1 MKRLLGWLL
10 ACLVLVSAGSYVWR
24 LRHHAVAVVAARG
37 DSVAPVSEQPLPSYA
52 EVRQAQEMVTVT
64 GPMADYVSREKSTP
78 VTTTPVS
85 REAAAPTA
93 ADRVGNSPVGTS
105 ITVLPK
111 SFVVATMVHWP
122 FEVPAHAANPQLRGT
137 YRAYLKYGD
146 ALSPDPADVELLL
159 LNEQQYAELV
169 AGHPG
174 DAVLSAPSS
183 QEVATALPPT
193 FDQPAKYYLV
203 FRNNSG
209 KAAKKV
215 VRADFHIDF

>member
-10 ACLVLVSAGSYVWR
+10 ACFILVWACSYAWR

-37 DSVAPVSEQPLPSYA
+37 DSVAPVSEQPLPTYA
-52 EVRQAQEMVTVT
+52 EVRQAQEMVKVT
-64 GPMADYVSREKSTP
+64 GPMADYVLDEKSSP
-78 VTTTPVS
+78 VTVPPVS

-93 ADRVGNSPVGTS
+93 ADRVGDSPVGTS
-105 ITVLPK
+105 NTVLHR
-111 SFVVATMVHWP
+111 SFVVAGMVNWP

-137 YRAYLKYGD
+137 YRAFLKVGN
-146 ALSPDPADVELLL
+146 ALSPDAADVELLV
-159 LNEQQYAELV
+159 LNERQYGDLV

-174 DAVLSAPSS
+174 DAIFSASS
-183 QEVATALPPT
+183 AEEVAAGLPPT
-193 FDQPAKYYLV
+193 LDQPANYHLV

-215 VRADFHIDF
+215 VRADLWIDF